1 VAQDSRKE
9 TLIVSKIPTPF
20 IGGSESPRRDAE
32 QQEIAPPFHPG
43 SEETEPLSPE
53 AAPELEDRA
62 RLEESGAVEEEVLV
76 DPVDIAA
83 GEVVPISI
91 QVLGADSVGG
101 EQESD
106 LEGPVAADGTDFPG
120 FLAGPDGIAL
130 DVEEEVPAVEPVPED
145 VRTSEE
151 QETVPLASLEQ
162 LAEKAAELKAG
173 ELDAWIRSLVDQLG
187 PYAPEI
193 AIARAFAAG
202 YLAAKDSEES

>member
-1 VAQDSRKE
+1 
-9 TLIVSKIPTPF
+9 VSKIPTPF
-20 IGGSESPRRDAE
+20 IGGSESPRRDPE

-43 SEETEPLSPE
+43 LEETEPLSPE

-62 RLEESGAVEEEVLV
+62 RLEESVSGAVEEEVSLE
-76 DPVDIAA
+76 PVDIAA

-91 QVLGADSVGG
+91 EVLGADSVGG

-106 LEGPVAADGTDFPG
+106 LEEPVAADGTDFPG

-130 DVEEEVPAVEPVPED
+130 DVEEEVPTVEPVPED
-145 VRTSEE
+145 VTTGEE
-151 QETVPLASLEQ
+151 QRTGQLASIEQ
-162 LAEKAAELKAG
+162 LAEKAAELRAG

-202 YLAAKDSEES
+202 YLAAKDPEES